1 MSEIRSKEWLDKG
14 RELRELA
21 ALSDT
26 IWRTETT
33 DFGGYSARDAHAVA
47 DHLWAEGYRKPR
59 TVNSVEELEALPPG
73 SVIKLPDGEVGMIMV
88 ARDKRHV
95 VGYPQCLPTSELAE
109 VVRSTYGDPIR
120 VLFTPGDAG

>member
-14 RELRELA
+14 RELRERA

-47 DHLWAEGYRKPR
+47 DHLWTEGYRKPR
-59 TVNSVEELEALPPG
+59 TVNSAAELDALPEL
-73 SVIKLPDGEVGMIMV
+73 SVVLVGGQLAAQKDIDWYAV
-88 ARDKRHV
+88 A
-95 VGYPQCLPTSELAE
+95 G
-109 VVRSTYGDPIR
+109 GDPIYFKPDAWEAGI
-120 VLFTPGDAG
+120 VILFTPGDAG

>member
-1 MSEIRSKEWLDKG
+1 M
-14 RELRELA
+14 
-21 ALSDT
+21 
-26 IWRTETT
+26 
-33 DFGGYSARDAHAVA
+33 
-47 DHLWAEGYRKPR
+47 RKPH

-109 VVRSTYGDPIR
+109 VIRSTYGDPIR